1 MMNTQAKTV
10 PVQPERR
17 IRIVGAAAAALTIL
31 CLLSAGK
38 RLGSF
43 LSGFFGGY
51 QADFGLLPDFVDQLI
66 RFAFMTVFL
75 FLFVRIAASGRP
87 FTKPN
92 VLILKIAAII
102 LIFSLILPPLCSIAV
117 SAAMHKSQN
126 LFYESVMTLLGSL
139 NIYSICEILLA
150 ALCREIV
157 YYGTMLQTESD
168 ETL

>member
-1 MMNTQAKTV
+1 MNTQVETA
-10 PVQPERR
+10 PVRPERR
-17 IRIVGAAAAALTIL
+17 IRIVSAAAAALTLL
-31 CLLSAGK
+31 CMLSIGK
-38 RLGSF
+38 SLVSF
-43 LSGFFGGY
+43 LPDILG
-51 QADFGLLPDFVDQLI
+51 DFAPFKVFSVFTNQLI
-66 RFAFMTVFL
+66 WFAFMTAFL
-75 FLFVRIAASGRP
+75 VLFVRIAASGIP

-117 SAAMHKSQN
+117 FAAMHESQN
-126 LFYESVMTLLGSL
+126 LFYKSVMTLLGSL